1 MSRLSDYSKF
11 DRLVDSDD
19 DSDNDMPSRQQQQQ
33 KQQHQQQQTP
43 IPEKMTGYHQKDPT
57 TGRYVFYFQ
66 SRKIYEWEQTLDSVT
81 LYVDA
86 PHGKKAKDFVVRI
99 TATHLQ
105 VGLRGHKSLFLDD
118 DYTSPVDATES
129 CWFLDDTGV
138 LQIVLQKQRRG
149 ETWEQVLIGR
159 GAEVNPLLKQEMRQQ
174 LLLERF
180 QEENP
185 GMDFRDAEFNGSV
198 PDPRTYMGGIGYK

>member
-1 MSRLSDYSKF
+1 MSRLTDYSKF
-11 DRLVDSDD
+11 DHLVDSDD
-19 DSDNDMPSRQQQQQ
+19 DNDDDKPPQQ
-33 KQQHQQQQTP
+33 QQQQTP
-43 IPEKMTGYHQKDPT
+43 VPEKTSGYYQKDPT
-57 TGRYVFYFQ
+57 TGRYVFYYQ
-66 SRKIYEWEQTLDSVT
+66 SRKIYEWEQTLETVT

-86 PHGKKAKDFVVRI
+86 PPGKKAKDFVVRI

-105 VGLRGHKSLFLDD
+105 VGLRGHDSLFLDD
-118 DYTSPVDATES
+118 DFSSLVDTTES
-129 CWFLDDTGV
+129 CWFLEDAGV

-149 ETWEQVLIGR
+149 ETWEQVLVGR
-159 GAEVNPLLKQEMRQQ
+159 EAEVNPLLQQEMREQ

-185 GMDFRDAEFNGSV
+185 GMDFRDAKFNGSV